1 MNIQIIEKVID
12 VFNQYGDT
20 IRFDIERF
28 EEVLNDLAFDMM
40 DECYLVV
47 LGMKLGVFEAMIFD
61 EDFEMSRYVDYLC
74 QYASLK
80 EEEALFM
87 VSIYAQLIERIGY
100 YFEIPD
106 IENFLKQ
113 AYQEQNFSH
122 LYVLARTYFLG
133 FGVTQDYE
141 KAFEIF
147 SYLHDNGILES
158 CYYLGYMYEHGDGVE
173 QDIAKALAYYRKQC
187 DSQSSLRLG
196 LFYMYGQYVEQDS
209 DQAMHYFLNS
219 HEKESYLYQGIL
231 LERQKEYSSAFQAY
245 LKGAKCFQK
254 DCLYKTGLLLKLG
267 LGVELNMKD
276 AIHYLTYGY
285 YLLHEECAYELAMF
299 YFDGVALKK
308 DVKKALQYLHQ
319 AARLNSYEACLL
331 LSQFYELGRYVKKHH
346 GYALSYYQQAQ
357 MIKEGKEKAY
367 EII

>member
-1 MNIQIIEKVID
+1 MQLSIPSPNSGLDKSDLQLFVEAIGWMELGA
-12 VFNQYGDT
+12 FN
-20 IRFDIERF
+20 EA
-28 EEVLNDLAFDMM
+28 LN
-40 DECYLVV
+40 V
-47 LGMKLGVFEAMIFD
+47 
-61 EDFEMSRYVDYLC
+61 
-74 QYASLK
+74 LK
-80 EEEALFM
+80 ELSQNAQENNDILKLHWHLRYKLHDYPQCQFIGNLLTQKYPNLVESWVL
-87 VSIYAQLIERIGY
+87 YAQSY
-100 YFEIPD
+100 YGES
-106 IENFLKQ
+106 N
-113 AYQEQNFSH
+113 
-122 LYVLARTYFLG
+122 
-133 FGVTQDYE
+133 YE

-173 QDIAKALAYYRKQC
+173 QDIAKALAYYREQC

-209 DQAMHYFLNS
+209 NQAMHYFLNS

-231 LERQKEYSSAFQAY
+231 LERQKDYSSAFQAY

-267 LGVELNMKD
+267 LGVELNMED

-285 YLLHEECAYELAMF
+285 YLLHEECAYELAML